1 MSLSIYTKVCGL
13 TQQENVRMV
22 VAAGADAIGLN
33 FYPKSKRFVSQ
44 ESAIELR
51 SQIPKH
57 VDVVGVFVNHGV
69 EDVIDTAKTVGLT
82 AIQFHGD
89 ESLAEIKHIYDCCPS
104 TKIYRAFRLSHENL
118 KQTIAE
124 VAALKEAGVP
134 LSAVLVDAFVAGE
147 FGGTGHQLDRQLIQ
161 QLPTD
166 WPPLIVAGG
175 LTADNVADCVNA
187 VNPWGVDVAS
197 GVESEPGIKAPD
209 KTKQFVRAAKI
220 AKQ

>member
-13 TQQENVRMV
+13 TQQENTRMV

-33 FYPKSKRFVSQ
+33 FYPKSKRFVSL
-44 ESAIELR
+44 ETAVELR
-51 SQIPKH
+51 KQIPEH
-57 VDVVGVFVNHGV
+57 VDVVGVFVNRCA
-69 EDVIDTAKTVGLT
+69 EEVIDIAQAVSLT

-89 ESLAEIKHIYDCCPS
+89 ESVAQMKHVYDCRPS
-104 TKIYRAFRLSHENL
+104 TKIYRAFRLGHENL

-124 VAALKEAGVP
+124 VAALEEAGVP

-147 FGGTGHQLDRQLIQ
+147 FGGTGHQLDHKLIQ
-161 QLPTD
+161 QLPID

-175 LTADNVADCVNA
+175 LTADNVADCINA

-197 GVESEPGIKAPD
+197 GVESEPGV
-209 KTKQFVRAAKI
+209 KTRGKTEQFIRAAKA
-220 AKQ
+220 AKH